1 MKTVT
6 RNASTRLG
14 ILLLGAAVML
24 PASAAGDMSK
34 ADKSKATSEMRFK
47 DCDTDKDGFLSLDEF
62 KAKGKDDLSFKAAD
76 INGDERIDPDEYEKY
91 KAMKATDQPRSGTN
105 EDGQT
110 GTSGPSGT
118 TGGESTSPTGT
129 PPGD

>member
-6 RNASTRLG
+6 RKAKAPLG
-14 ILLLGAAVML
+14 ILLLGAAVLL
-24 PASAAGDMSK
+24 PAYAAADMHK

-47 DCDTDKDGFLSLDEF
+47 DCDSDKDGFLSLEEF

-91 KAMKATDQPRSGTN
+91 KAMKAADQPRSGTDK
-105 EDGQT
+105 DGQ
-110 GTSGPSGT
+110 SGMS
-118 TGGESTSPTGT
+118 GGESTPPTGT
-129 PPGD
+129 PMGD